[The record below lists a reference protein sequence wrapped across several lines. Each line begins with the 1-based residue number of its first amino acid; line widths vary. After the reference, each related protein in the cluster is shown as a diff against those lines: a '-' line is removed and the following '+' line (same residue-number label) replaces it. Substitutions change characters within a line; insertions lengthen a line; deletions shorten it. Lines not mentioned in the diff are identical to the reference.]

1 MLRPLRPDDLP
12 RASTARERRLRAVPS
27 VKEVYAAASPYPE
40 RVDAPAEAESVR
52 RFVEFVRSQAVPGTV
67 LEVGCGSG
75 PALPDLV
82 ENFQVT
88 ATDISLDR
96 LKAARALPGTQEAQ
110 FVAADVSRLPFANSA
125 FDNVSCHQLLEHLS
139 EPERALG
146 EMARVLRPGGS
157 MILAGPNLL
166 SPLYAARA
174 LLEHA
179 RAGRWARTDRESRR
193 FPFGGNVLDSGWIL
207 LRNAAALSAT
217 LLLLARPLRWFR
229 TPDMR
234 PPAHADSDAI
244 YLATGPDIVVWARR
258 LGLRRLPGRSRA
270 RHRLGRFSGSYWL
283 AFTKPEAGG

>member
-1 MLRPLRPDDLP
+1 M
-12 RASTARERRLRAVPS
+12 ARQRRLRAVPS

-40 RVDAPAEAESVR
+40 HAEAPAEAESVR

-75 PALPDLV
+75 PAIPDLV
-82 ENFQVT
+82 ENFQVVS
-88 ATDISLDR
+88 TDISLDR
-96 LKAARALPGTQEAQ
+96 LKAARARPGTHQAR
-110 FVAADVSRLPFANSA
+110 FAAADVSRLPFTNSA

-139 EPERALG
+139 KPERALG

-157 MILAGPNLL
+157 MILVGPNLL
-166 SPLYAARA
+166 SPLYSARA

-179 RAGRWARTDRESRR
+179 RAGRWARTDRGNRR
-193 FPFGGNVLDSGWIL
+193 FPFGGNVLESAWIL
-207 LRNAAALSAT
+207 LRNAVALSAT
-217 LLLLARPLRWFR
+217 VLVPARPLCWFR

-234 PPAHADSDAI
+234 PPVHADSDAV
-244 YLATGPDIVVWARR
+244 YLATGTDIVVWAGR

-283 AFTKPEAGG
+283 AFTKPEASG